1 MSVAYP
7 VKKISVTAVVA
18 LEEHRVS
25 VGSVWETGNLLF
37 RSQDCGADLQL
48 KIKSWARAVDSNGR
62 AYILWATDHPKAS
75 ILVVQPLDSH
85 YCFEILPVEP

>member
-1 MSVAYP
+1 MSIAYP

-18 LEEHRVS
+18 LEDYQVS
-25 VGSVWETGNLLF
+25 AGSVWETGNLLF
-37 RSQDCGADLQL
+37 RSRDSGADLQP
-48 KIKSWARAVDSNGR
+48 KIKSWARVVDSNGR
-62 AYILWATDHPKAS
+62 AYILWATDHPNAS